1 MVGKS
6 EDVGKGQ
13 IIEDLECPG
22 KDLKFLLE
30 SIHGAWTKV
39 ALAVALLMA

>member
-1 MVGKS
+1 MVGTS